1 MRSTNDPHPQHS
13 LLQQIEYNEI
23 TNLEIIKEVEDVFV
37 VVTNDSSSTRTD
49 TGTGRSTT
57 TVQLQVRFDDIRALL
72 KALIRND
79 SITSIV
85 FEGDFLDCLRA
96 DKRSELLQTLGSY
109 LPALTELCLGDT
121 PMHVRDVSHIVT
133 HASGTLT
140 KLALHDLILQGTV
153 EEFRAFERALLWTT
167 KTSSIREFSMQ
178 ECTTSVLSGSS
189 SSSSS
194 STIDLNSIGTAWKSQ
209 KEASSLAA
217 PRTIPAPSD
226 ATMLL
231 ARKRLSIVPRTA

>member
-1 MRSTNDPHPQHS
+1 MSSTNDPHPQHS

-37 VVTNDSSSTRTD
+37 VVTNDSSSTDTD

-72 KALIRND
+72 TALIRNN

-140 KLALHDLILQGTV
+140 KLTLHDLILQGTV

-167 KTSSIREFSMQ
+167 KKTSSIQEFRMK

-194 STIDLNSIGTAWKSQ
+194 TIDLNRIGTAWKSQ
-209 KEASSLAA
+209 KEASSFAA
-217 PRTIPAPSD
+217 PRTIPVPTD
-226 ATMLL
+226 ATMLI

>member
-1 MRSTNDPHPQHS
+1 MSSTNDPHPQHS
-13 LLQQIEYNEI
+13 LLLRQIEYNEI

-37 VVTNDSSSTRTD
+37 VVTNDSSSTGI
-49 TGTGRSTT
+49 GTGRSTT

-121 PMHVRDVSHIVT
+121 PMHVRDVRHIVT

-140 KLALHDLILQGTV
+140 KLTLHDLILQGTV

-167 KTSSIREFSMQ
+167 KTSSIQEFSMN
-178 ECTTSVLSGSS
+178 ECTTSVISGSS

-194 STIDLNSIGTAWKSQ
+194 IDLNSIGTAWKSQ
-209 KEASSLAA
+209 KEASSFAA
-217 PRTIPAPSD
+217 PRTIPVPPD
-226 ATMLL
+226 ATMLI
-231 ARKRLSIVPRTA
+231 ARKQLSIVPRTA